1 MRPTLL
7 LAFHIGCIYATIVPI
22 GCPRHSFH
30 ALRWTLIEDVLI
42 SRLLI
47 GPCFTLKD
55 AMSSANTPLK
65 VMLVEDHTAFREAL
79 AFKLS
84 GEPDIEVVAQA
95 GSLAEARE
103 VPEGGLEGCL
113 DVAVVDLGLPDGDGS
128 VLIGELRKSHPGAS
142 VVVLS
147 AAMGPRYLDEAV
159 KAGSDV
165 VLDKVESIPTI
176 AEEVR
181 RLGGNEPHPSA
192 RSRP

>member
-1 MRPTLL
+1 M
-7 LAFHIGCIYATIVPI
+7 GAT
-22 GCPRHSFH
+22 R
-30 ALRWTLIEDVLI
+30 T
-42 SRLLI
+42 
-47 GPCFTLKD
+47 
-55 AMSSANTPLK
+55 LK
-65 VMLVEDHTAFREAL
+65 VMLVEDHSAFREAL
-79 AFKLS
+79 AFMLS
-84 GEPDIEVVAQA
+84 SEPDIEVVAQA

-103 VPEGGLEGCL
+103 ALEGGLEGYL

-128 VLIGELRKSHPGAS
+128 VLIGELRKGNPGVS

-181 RLGGNEPHPSA
+181 RLGGNEPHPST
-192 RSRP
+192 RSGP

>member
-1 MRPTLL
+1 M
-7 LAFHIGCIYATIVPI
+7 GAT
-22 GCPRHSFH
+22 R
-30 ALRWTLIEDVLI
+30 T
-42 SRLLI
+42 
-47 GPCFTLKD
+47 
-55 AMSSANTPLK
+55 LK
-65 VMLVEDHTAFREAL
+65 VMLVEDHSAFREAL
-79 AFKLS
+79 AFMLS

-95 GSLAEARE
+95 GSLAEARDAL
-103 VPEGGLEGCL
+103 EGGLESRL

-128 VLIGELRKSHPGAS
+128 VLIGELRKSHPGVS

-192 RSRP
+192 RRRP

>member
-1 MRPTLL
+1 M
-7 LAFHIGCIYATIVPI
+7 GAT
-22 GCPRHSFH
+22 R
-30 ALRWTLIEDVLI
+30 T
-42 SRLLI
+42 
-47 GPCFTLKD
+47 
-55 AMSSANTPLK
+55 LK
-65 VMLVEDHTAFREAL
+65 VMLVEDHAAFREAL
-79 AFKLS
+79 AFMLS
-84 GEPDIEVVAQA
+84 SEPDIEVVAQA

-181 RLGGNEPHPSA
+181 RLGGNEPHPST
-192 RSRP
+192 RSGP